1 MLASF
6 PSYQSVGIFIKTD
19 SPQVIEVLALADLDF
34 LVLDAEHAPFDRASL
49 DRMLFAARALDVPM
63 LVRVPDQRDATIL
76 NVLDLGADG
85 IVVPHVDSAEHA
97 REVVAAARFIGGR
110 RGISLSARFG
120 GYGTR
125 SRQEAIAEADQNM
138 IVCQIESAA
147 ALENVEAIA
156 AVAGVGAL
164 LIGRSD
170 LALSMGEDDPAGS
183 VIMAAVDRIVAA
195 ARANGLPVVMVC
207 ANRAEAQEFAA
218 KGASVFVVGSDQS
231 MLRNAAKKLRA
242 DFPRG

>member
-6 PSYQSVGIFIKTD
+6 PSHQSVGIFVKTD

-34 LVLDAEHAPFDRASL
+34 LVLDAEHAPFDRAAL
-49 DRMLFAARALDVPM
+49 DRMLFAAYALGVPM

-76 NVLDLGADG
+76 NVLDLGAAG
-85 IVVPHVDSAEHA
+85 IVVPHVDNAEHA
-97 REVVAAARFIGGR
+97 RDVVAAARFVGGR

-125 SRQEAIAEADQNM
+125 SRRDAIAIADQSM

-147 ALENVEAIA
+147 ALDNVESIA
-156 AVAGVGAL
+156 AVPGVGAL

-170 LALSMGEDDPAGS
+170 LALSMGEDDSGGP

-195 ARANGLPVVMVC
+195 AKTNQLPVVMVC
-207 ANRAEAQEFAA
+207 ANRAEAHEFAA
-218 KGASVFVVGSDQS
+218 MGASVFVVGSDQS
-231 MLRNAAKKLRA
+231 MLRNASKQLRA